1 MLFIVSLAIFT
12 IILTITE
19 NLFLAMIALFLLL
32 IWTVIVT
39 FFTKKWKIWQ
49 KIWII
54 SLAFVLSLSS
64 IFVKVYRYDKKV
76 QTISTSTW
84 LITENMEWPQ
94 WSYFIWTWIISDI
107 YSYQKYIFQ
116 DGWGR
121 EYFLK
126 SEKSYKI
133 WDEIR
138 LNWYVSFG
146 YTWAKDIFNLR
157 KQLEVFKTKPD
168 FQSIF
173 QYEFNYPKREMMK
186 WYYWTIY
193 EQNSVKNDDTETKI
207 SFIQKIRKNL
217 QDMIISAYW
226 ETPQAWL
233 VLGMLVWDRSQI
245 PSDDYQTFIDSW
257 LVHIIA
263 VSGWNIVMIV
273 VFLSAILFFIPF
285 YPRNAIILLTVIV
298 YSLICGLDSSVFR
311 AAIMW
316 SLSLLALFRWRE
328 IDIRRAMWTAFV
340 IMLLVNPYFL
350 AYDVWFLLSFSAIIW
365 IVYFS
370 AFVDKL
376 NKEFAEK
383 RAEKDSEKGVIKK
396 SLKKEKKSF
405 KEKFQKFIRNCA
417 KDYIEPTLWA
427 TLWVLPIMLFFMW
440 WTNLLWIVANFFV
453 SPIIAIV
460 MIYGFISTIL
470 FNILPRNIFILP
482 EKWLIDYIYRIS
494 WTTAKFGI
502 YLHANWAWIVYVL
515 LILFILRVILK
526 EISKKRSH

>member
-19 NLFLAMIALFLLL
+19 NLFLAIISLLLL
-32 IWTVIVT
+32 IFWIVIINK
-39 FFTKKWKIWQ
+39 FTKKWKIWQ
-49 KIWII
+49 KIWLIF
-54 SLAFVLSLSS
+54 LAFVLSLSS
-64 IFVKVYRYDKKV
+64 IFIKVYRYDKKV

-84 LITENMEWPQ
+84 LIAENMEWPQ
-94 WSYFIWTWIISDI
+94 WMYFIWTWIISDI
-107 YSYQKYIFQ
+107 YSFQKYIFQ

-133 WDEIR
+133 WDEIW
-138 LNWYVSFG
+138 LNWYVSPG
-146 YTWAKDIFNLR
+146 YTWAKDIFDLR
-157 KQLEVFKTKPD
+157 KQLEIFKTKPD

-173 QYEFNYPKREMMK
+173 HYEFNYPKWEMMK

-193 EQNSVKNDDTETKI
+193 EQNSILLDGSGNNI

-217 QDMIISAYW
+217 QEMIISAYW
-226 ETPQAWL
+226 ETPQAGL

-245 PSDDYQTFIDSW
+245 PSEDYDTFVDSW

-285 YPRNAIILLTVIV
+285 YPRNAIILVTVIL

-316 SLSLLALFRWRE
+316 GLSLLALFRWRE

-340 IMLLVNPYFL
+340 IMLIFNPYFL
-350 AYDVWFLLSFSAIIW
+350 TYDVWFLLSFSAIIW

-376 NKEFAEK
+376 NKKKAENQPK
-383 RAEKDSEKGVIKK
+383 
-396 SLKKEKKSF
+396 LTKKEKQTF
-405 KEKFQKFIRNCA
+405 KVKFKNFLKNCI
-417 KDYIEPTLWA
+417 KDYIVPTLWA

-482 EKWLIDYIYRIS
+482 EKCLIDYIYRIS
-494 WTTAKFGI
+494 KITAKFGI
-502 YLHANWAWIVYVL
+502 YLHANWVWIVYLL
-515 LILFILRVILK
+515 LILFIIWIVLK
-526 EISKKRSH
+526 EIKKNRHE

>member
-19 NLFLAMIALFLLL
+19 NLFLAIISLLLL
-32 IWTVIVT
+32 IFCIIIINK
-39 FFTKKWKIWQ
+39 FTKKWKIWQ
-49 KIWII
+49 KIWLI
-54 SLAFVLSLSS
+54 SLAFILSLSS
-64 IFVKVYRYDKKV
+64 IFIKVYRYDKKV
-76 QTISTSTW
+76 QTISTATW
-84 LITENMEWPQ
+84 LIAENMKWPQ
-94 WSYFIWTWIISDI
+94 WSYFIWTGIISDI

-116 DGWGR
+116 DGAGR
-121 EYFLK
+121 EYFLN
-126 SEKSYKI
+126 SEKSYQI
-133 WDEIR
+133 WYEIW
-138 LNWYVSFG
+138 LNWYVTLW
-146 YTWAKDIFNLR
+146 YTWAKNIFNLQ
-157 KQLEVFKTKPD
+157 KQLEIFKTKPD
-168 FQSIF
+168 FSSIF
-173 QYEFNYPKREMMK
+173 NYEFDYPKREMMK

-193 EQNSVKNDDTETKI
+193 EQNSIILDESSTNI
-207 SFIQKIRKNL
+207 SFVQKFRKNL
-217 QDMIISAYW
+217 QNMIISAYW

-233 VLGMLVWDRSQI
+233 VLWMLVWDRSQI
-245 PSDDYQTFIDSW
+245 PSEDYDTFVDSW

-285 YPRNAIILLTVIV
+285 YPRNAIILVTVIL

-316 SLSLLALFRWRE
+316 WLSLLALFRWRE

-340 IMLLVNPYFL
+340 VMILVNPYFL
-350 AYDVWFLLSFSAIIW
+350 TYDVWFLLSFSAIIW

-370 AFVDKL
+370 AFVDKR
-376 NKEFAEK
+376 NKKFAEK
-383 RAEKDSEKGVIKK
+383 RLEVKNKK
-396 SLKKEKKSF
+396 QKLSF
-405 KEKFQKFIRNCA
+405 KEKCNKFVRWCM

-427 TLWVLPIMLFFMW
+427 TIWVLPIMLFFMW

-470 FNILPRNIFILP
+470 FKILPRNIVILP

-494 WTTAKFGI
+494 KITAKFGI
-502 YLHANWAWIVYVL
+502 YLHANWTWIVYAL
-515 LILFILRVILK
+515 LILFVVWIILK
-526 EISKKRSH
+526 EFKKSRHN

>member
-19 NLFLAMIALFLLL
+19 NLFLAIITLLLL
-32 IWTVIVT
+32 IFWIIIINK
-39 FFTKKWKIWQ
+39 FTKKWKIWQ
-49 KIWII
+49 KILLVW
-54 SLAFVLSLSS
+54 LAFVLSISA
-64 IFVKVYRYDKKV
+64 IFIKIYRYDKKV
-76 QTISTSTW
+76 STIPNSTW
-84 LITENMEWPQ
+84 LIAENMEWPQ

-116 DGWGR
+116 DRWGR

-133 WDEIR
+133 WDEIW
-138 LNWYVSFG
+138 LNWYVTFG

-157 KQLEVFKTKPD
+157 KQFEIFKKKPD

-173 QYEFNYPKREMMK
+173 HYEFNYPKREMMK

-193 EQNSVKNDDTETKI
+193 EQNSVKIDGSWNNI

-217 QDMIISAYW
+217 QEMIILTYW

-245 PSDDYQTFIDSW
+245 PSEDYDNFVDSW

-273 VFLSAILFFIPF
+273 IFLSAILFFIPF
-285 YPRNAIILLTVIV
+285 YPRNAIVLVTVIL

-311 AAIMW
+311 AAIMGW
-316 SLSLLALFRWRE
+316 LSLLALFRWRE
-328 IDIRRAMWTAFV
+328 IDIRRAMWTAFIV
-340 IMLLVNPYFL
+340 MILVNPYFL
-350 AYDVWFLLSFSAIIW
+350 TYDVWFLLSFSAIIW

-370 AFVDKL
+370 AFVDKW
-376 NKEFAEK
+376 NKKFIEK
-383 RAEKDSEKGVIKK
+383 RLEEKDKK
-396 SLKKEKKSF
+396 QKLTF
-405 KEKFQKFIRNCA
+405 KENFQKFARGCM
-417 KDYIEPTLWA
+417 KDYIVPTLWA
-427 TLWVLPIMLFFMW
+427 TIWVLPIMLFFMW

-460 MIYGFISTIL
+460 MIYGFISIIL
-470 FNILPRNIFILP
+470 FKILPRNNFILP
-482 EKWLIDYIYRIS
+482 EKRLINYIYRIS
-494 WTTAKFGI
+494 KTTTKFGI
-502 YLHANWAWIVYVL
+502 YLHANGSWIVYLL
-515 LILFILRVILK
+515 LILFIVRIIIKELK
-526 EISKKRSH
+526 KQSISKTK

>member
-19 NLFLAMIALFLLL
+19 NLFLFVIALFLL
-32 IWTVIVT
+32 IAWIVVANIV
-39 FFTKKWKIWQ
+39 TKKWKIWQ
-49 KIWII
+49 KIWLIF
-54 SLAFVLSLSS
+54 LAFVLSISA

-76 QTISTSTW
+76 STISDSTW
-84 LITENMEWPQ
+84 LIAENMEWPQ

-133 WDEIR
+133 WDEIW
-138 LNWYVSFG
+138 LNWYVTLG
-146 YTWAKDIFNLR
+146 YTWAKDIFNLK
-157 KQLEVFKTKPD
+157 KQFEVFKTKPD

-173 QYEFNYPKREMMK
+173 HYEFNYPKREMMK

-193 EQNSVKNDDTETKI
+193 EQNSVKTDSSESNI

-217 QDMIISAYW
+217 QEMIISAYW

-245 PSDDYQTFIDSW
+245 PSEDYDTFVDSW

-285 YPRNAIILLTVIV
+285 YPRNAIVLVTVIL

-316 SLSLLALFRWRE
+316 WLSLLALFWWRE
-328 IDIRRAMWTAFV
+328 IDIRRAMWTAFIV
-340 IMLLVNPYFL
+340 MVLVNPYFL
-350 AYDVWFLLSFSAIIW
+350 TYDVWFLLSFSAIIW

-370 AFVDKL
+370 AFVDKW
-376 NKEFAEK
+376 NKKFAEK
-383 RAEKDSEKGVIKK
+383 RLEIKDKK
-396 SLKKEKKSF
+396 QKLTF
-405 KEKFQKFIRNCA
+405 KEKFQKFIRGCMKN
-417 KDYIEPTLWA
+417 YVEPTLWA
-427 TLWVLPIMLFFMW
+427 TIWVLPIMLFFMW

-470 FNILPRNIFILP
+470 FNILSWNIFILP

-494 WTTAKFGI
+494 QTTTKFWI
-502 YLHANWAWIVYVL
+502 YLHANGSWIVYL
-515 LILFILRVILK
+515 MLILFIFRIIIK
-526 EISKKRSH
+526 ETSKKRSQR

>member
-19 NLFLAMIALFLLL
+19 NLFLAVIALLLL
-32 IWTVIVT
+32 ILWIIVINR
-39 FFTKKWKIWQ
+39 FTKKWKIWI
-49 KIWII
+49 KIWLIF
-54 SLAFVLSLSS
+54 LAFVLSLSA
-64 IFVKVYRYDKKV
+64 IFVKVHRYDKKV
-76 QTISTSTW
+76 NTIPSSTW
-84 LITENMEWPQ
+84 LIAENMEWPQ

-133 WDEIR
+133 WDEIW
-138 LNWYVSFG
+138 LNWYVTLG

-157 KQLEVFKTKPD
+157 KQLEIFKTKPD

-173 QYEFNYPKREMMK
+173 HYEFNYPKWEMMK
-186 WYYWTIY
+186 GYYWTIY
-193 EQNSVKNDDTETKI
+193 EQNSIEIDGSGANI

-217 QDMIISAYW
+217 QKMIISAYW
-226 ETPQAWL
+226 KTPQAGL

-245 PSDDYQTFIDSW
+245 PGEDYDTFVDSW

-285 YPRNAIILLTVIV
+285 YPRNAIILVTVIL

-316 SLSLLALFRWRE
+316 WLSLLALFWWRE
-328 IDIRRAMWTAFV
+328 IDIRRAMGTAFV
-340 IMLLVNPYFL
+340 VMILVNPYFL
-350 AYDVWFLLSFSAIIW
+350 TYDVWFLLSFSAIIW

-370 AFVDKL
+370 AFVDKW
-376 NKEFAEK
+376 NKKFAEK
-383 RAEKDSEKGVIKK
+383 NLETKDKK
-396 SLKKEKKSF
+396 QKLTLKER
-405 KEKFQKFIRNCA
+405 FQKFIRGCLKN
-417 KDYIEPTLWA
+417 YVEPTLWA

-440 WTNLLWIVANFFV
+440 WTNLLWIIANFFV

-470 FNILPRNIFILP
+470 FKILPRNIFLLP

-494 WTTAKFGI
+494 KTTAKFWI
-502 YLHANWAWIVYVL
+502 YLHANGSWIVYLL
-515 LILFILRVILK
+515 LILFIFRIILK
-526 EISKKRSH
+526 ELRKNRW

>member
-19 NLFLAMIALFLLL
+19 NLFLAIIALLLL
-32 IWTVIVT
+32 IFWIAIVNK
-39 FFTKKWKIWQ
+39 FTKKWKIWQ
-49 KIWII
+49 KILLIC
-54 SLAFVLSLSS
+54 SAFVLSISA
-64 IFVKVYRYDKKV
+64 IFIKVYRYDKKV
-76 QTISTSTW
+76 NTIPNSTW
-84 LITENMEWPQ
+84 LIAENMEWPQ
-94 WSYFIWTWIISDI
+94 WSYFIWTWTISDI

-116 DGWGR
+116 DWWGR

-138 LNWYVSFG
+138 LNWYVTLG
-146 YTWAKDIFNLR
+146 YTWAKDVFNLK

-173 QYEFNYPKREMMK
+173 HYEFNYPKWEMMK
-186 WYYWTIY
+186 RYYWTIY
-193 EQNSVKNDDTETKI
+193 EQNSVKTDVSWTNI

-217 QDMIISAYW
+217 QEMIISAYW
-226 ETPQAWL
+226 ETPQAGL

-245 PSDDYQTFIDSW
+245 PSEDYDTFVDSW

-285 YPRNAIILLTVIV
+285 YPRNVIVLVTVIL

-316 SLSLLALFRWRE
+316 WLSLLALFRWRE
-328 IDIRRAMWTAFV
+328 IDIWRAIWTAFI
-340 IMLLVNPYFL
+340 IMILVNPYFL
-350 AYDVWFLLSFSAIIW
+350 TYDVWFLLSFSAIIW

-370 AFVDKL
+370 AFVDKR
-376 NKEFAEK
+376 NKKFAKK
-383 RAEKDSEKGVIKK
+383 RLEVKNKK
-396 SLKKEKKSF
+396 QKLTF
-405 KEKFQKFIRNCA
+405 KEKFKKFIRSCA

-440 WTNLLWIVANFFV
+440 WTNLLWIIANFFV

-494 WTTAKFGI
+494 KTTAKFGI
-502 YLHANWAWIVYVL
+502 YLHANGSWIVYLL
-515 LILFILRVILK
+515 LILFIFRVILK
-526 EISKKRSH
+526 EIKKNRQ